1 VIELVDQTFRDGQQ
15 SLWGMRLRGGMLR
28 KVAGE
33 LDRSGFRAVE
43 VTGSSLMEC
52 SVRYSREDPWESLD
66 LWRAWL
72 PSSEL
77 RSPVCQNRIGTF
89 GMTPDAL
96 MDLWVQTLVR
106 HGINALWV
114 YDCLYNM
121 EQMHRLCD
129 VIADTGA
136 KALGAL
142 MYGISPVHTDA
153 WFAERVRQMASWPSV
168 SAIYVEDAPGIL
180 TPERARTLIPAILAV
195 AGDKPVEWHFHN
207 NTAMGAL
214 NYMIAVELGGTIL
227 HTCSRPLANGP
238 SLPSTEQTVA
248 NLDRLGLDHGIDTS
262 ALPPVAAHCERIAR
276 QEGWAVGEPAEFD
289 AFAYRHHLPGGM
301 TGTLKAQLAQYSMTE
316 RLPEVLEETVRV
328 REELGHPVSATP
340 FSQLVGIQ
348 SVLNIVTGDRWSVVP
363 DEVVLYL
370 MEKFGPP
377 PAPIDDDVR
386 DRVLSSPHGQRFAG
400 WERPQP
406 SVAEL
411 REQYGGRSITDEEL
425 LLRYMVP
432 AADVD
437 AARARPVYPDYD
449 YHDETTELDLVTALM
464 AARRPRSVHIRRGD
478 TELRM
483 GRD

>member
-66 LWRAWL
+66 LWRTWL

-96 MDLWVQTLVR
+96 MDLWVRTLVR
-106 HGINALWV
+106 HGIDALWV

-121 EQMHRLCD
+121 AQMKRLCD
-129 VIADTGA
+129 VIAETGA
-136 KALGAL
+136 KALGAI
-142 MYGISPVHTDA
+142 MYGISPVHTDE
-153 WFAERVRQMASWPSV
+153 WFAQRVRQMASWPSV
-168 SAIYVEDAPGIL
+168 NAIYVEDAPGIL
-180 TPERARTLIPAILAV
+180 TPERARTLIPAILAA

-248 NLDRLGLDHGIDTS
+248 NLDRLGLEHGIDEA
-262 ALPPVAAHCERIAR
+262 ALPPVADHCARIAR
-276 QEGWAVGEPAEFD
+276 QEGWLIGEPAEFD
-289 AFAYRHHLPGGM
+289 AFAYEHHLPGGM

-316 RLPEVLEETVRV
+316 RLP
-328 REELGHPVSATP
+328 
-340 FSQLVGIQ
+340 
-348 SVLNIVTGDRWSVVP
+348 
-363 DEVVLYL
+363 
-370 MEKFGPP
+370 
-377 PAPIDDDVR
+377 
-386 DRVLSSPHGQRFAG
+386 
-400 WERPQP
+400 
-406 SVAEL
+406 
-411 REQYGGRSITDEEL
+411 
-425 LLRYMVP
+425 
-432 AADVD
+432 
-437 AARARPVYPDYD
+437 
-449 YHDETTELDLVTALM
+449 
-464 AARRPRSVHIRRGD
+464 
-478 TELRM
+478 
-483 GRD
+483 